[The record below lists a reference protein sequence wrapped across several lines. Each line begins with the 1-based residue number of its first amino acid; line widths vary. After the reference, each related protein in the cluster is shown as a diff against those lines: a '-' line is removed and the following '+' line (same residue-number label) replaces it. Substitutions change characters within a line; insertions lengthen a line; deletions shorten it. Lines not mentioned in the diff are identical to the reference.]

1 MARRQRLQEVP
12 VPAPLPASLHLPA
25 PRQGVV
31 ALGAID
37 FAPYNKRTFREG
49 DARDLE
55 LLENLRATGR
65 ILEPLLVRPVDD
77 RFCLIAGE
85 RRVYFG
91 RLAGILEADV
101 VIYDVDLQTAMLM
114 TWMENRF
121 RKDLHCLEEASA
133 IADLQAAGLTQEMI
147 AAQIGMSTRWIALRA
162 RLTNLSPAW
171 RELALN
177 PDPELAVRLWNPSLL
192 EVIALLSKDAQ
203 DELLTSHPWLTQ
215 TEPSLSEL
223 RGIVAEKTLQ
233 LSGAP
238 WDLDDESLCPQAG
251 ACSSCPA
258 RSSVQAILFTDL
270 FEDKTDLKDR
280 CLSGPCW
287 KAKAAAFLA
296 RTEAELRSKH
306 PDLVL
311 LTTTGSRE
319 HSGAIPSYS
328 ARPAKKKDPGAVL
341 ALVLDGSD
349 RGKTRWVHP
358 PEVTPPAAAAA
369 AAPAPPPL
377 PGQRAK
383 TPLAVRRE
391 ALNRR
396 RKLLA
401 IQAIAAAVAESVQ
414 LPPLSTILALGFVF
428 GTEQTLN
435 FGNLTWDLA
444 LDPIGRPTTPLP
456 LWTLAE
462 TLAETSLDDLG
473 RHLWGRVHPVL
484 LKRLTILGTP
494 SPEDVA
500 RAYEEAS
507 KLAAL
512 VGVDSAQHLLDATT
526 TLADPQSWAEEEAA
540 LARALAA
547 DQHPDRTVGPDD
559 DSEGSESPVSD
570 QEASDDQEN
579 LEVAAA

>member
-1 MARRQRLQEVP
+1 MARRQRPQEVP
-12 VPAPLPASLHLPA
+12 VPAPLPASLRLPA

-121 RKDLHCLEEASA
+121 RKDLHCLEEAAA

-147 AAQIGMSTRWIALRA
+147 AAQIGMSTSWIALRA

-203 DELLTSHPWLTQ
+203 DELLSSHPWLTR

-238 WDLDDESLCPQAG
+238 WDLDDETLCPQAG

-296 RTEAELRSKH
+296 RTEAGLRAKH
-306 PDLVL
+306 PDLIL

-369 AAPAPPPL
+369 AAPAPPALTRSARQDSARCSSRGPQPPPEAPCH
-377 PGQRAK
+377 PGD
-383 TPLAVRRE
+383 
-391 ALNRR
+391 RR
-396 RKLLA
+396 RGRGKRPA
-401 IQAIAAAVAESVQ
+401 
-414 LPPLSTILALGFVF
+414 PT
-428 GTEQTLN
+428 
-435 FGNLTWDLA
+435 A
-444 LDPIGRPTTPLP
+444 LDDPRSRFRL
-456 LWTLAE
+456 
-462 TLAETSLDDLG
+462 
-473 RHLWGRVHPVL
+473 RH
-484 LKRLTILGTP
+484 
-494 SPEDVA
+494 
-500 RAYEEAS
+500 RA
-507 KLAAL
+507 
-512 VGVDSAQHLLDATT
+512 DSQL
-526 TLADPQSWAEEEAA
+526 
-540 LARALAA
+540 R
-547 DQHPDRTVGPDD
+547 
-559 DSEGSESPVSD
+559 
-570 QEASDDQEN
+570 
-579 LEVAAA
+579 